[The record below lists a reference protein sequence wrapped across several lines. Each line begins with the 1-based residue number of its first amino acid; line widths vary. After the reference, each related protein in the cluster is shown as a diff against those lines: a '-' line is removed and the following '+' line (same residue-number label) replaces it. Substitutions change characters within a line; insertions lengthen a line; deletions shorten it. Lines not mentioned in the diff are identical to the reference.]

1 VGEASLA
8 PTGWPDPATALIFW
22 VFTSVVMGGLSTV
35 FEVNSSTRLTKDELA
50 SLFDTAVA
58 AEDREAG
65 GQSQP

>member
-1 VGEASLA
+1 
-8 PTGWPDPATALIFW
+8 
-22 VFTSVVMGGLSTV
+22 MGGLFAV